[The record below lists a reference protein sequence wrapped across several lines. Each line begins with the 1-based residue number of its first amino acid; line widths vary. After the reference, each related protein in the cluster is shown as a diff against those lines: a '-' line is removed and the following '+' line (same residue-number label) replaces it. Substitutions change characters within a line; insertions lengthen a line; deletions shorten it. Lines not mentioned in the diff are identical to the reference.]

1 MYRRTT
7 KPSNNF
13 FLGRP
18 LHQRLLRWIQD
29 RGALHDS
36 TSKMGGGGGGGKGR
50 IGAGRKN
57 VTTNKQI
64 DPTTNRS
71 KVNGNG
77 DNRH

>member
-7 KPSNNF
+7 KASNNF

-36 TSKMGGGGGGGKGR
+36 TSTMGGGGGEGGNR
-50 IGAGRKN
+50 CRKKKRN
-57 VTTNKQI
+57 YK
-64 DPTTNRS
+64 
-71 KVNGNG
+71 
-77 DNRH
+77 